1 MCANREECLRR
12 SGFAMFPAH
21 KLGNVKFVH
30 MLRMAALN
38 ANIQQPCMEIPICLR
53 VSAPATAAKTA
64 SAIQMFPQRL
74 PVFALRPPD
83 AVAVASLAPVMGR
96 M

>member
-12 SGFAMFPAH
+12 AGFAMFPAH
-21 KLGNVKFVH
+21 KLMNVEFVL

-38 ANIQQPCMEIPICLR
+38 VNIQQPAGAIP
-53 VSAPATAAKTA
+53 
-64 SAIQMFPQRL
+64 MFPLRL

-83 AVAVASLAPVMGR
+83 AVGLASLAPVMDR
-96 M
+96 L

>member
-1 MCANREECLRR
+1 MCASREECLRR
-12 SGFAMFPAH
+12 TGFAMFPAH

-38 ANIQQPCMEIPICLR
+38 ANIQQP
-53 VSAPATAAKTA
+53 A
-64 SAIQMFPQRL
+64 SAIQVFPPRL

>member
-1 MCANREECLRR
+1 MCANGEECLRR

-21 KLGNVKFVH
+21 KLMNVKFVH
-30 MLRMAALN
+30 SLRMAALN
-38 ANIQQPCMEIPICLR
+38 ANIQQPAGAIP
-53 VSAPATAAKTA
+53 
-64 SAIQMFPQRL
+64 MFPPRL

-83 AVAVASLAPVMGR
+83 AVAVASLAQVMGR